1 MEINVEQIFAE
12 RLKDL
17 RIEKGL
23 SALKLSKELGVD
35 DNTILRWE
43 KEIMVPNIINLY
55 KIAVYFGVS
64 TDYLVGLE
72 N

>member
-1 MEINVEQIFAE
+1 MEIKVETIFAE

-17 RIEKGL
+17 RMEKGL

-55 KIAVYFGVS
+55 KIAVYFDVS

>member
-1 MEINVEQIFAE
+1 MEINVERIFAE

-17 RIEKGL
+17 RIEKEL

-43 KEIMVPNIINLY
+43 KGIMIPNIINLY
-55 KIAVYFGVS
+55 KIAVFFGVS

>member
-1 MEINVEQIFAE
+1 MEINIGRTFAE

-55 KIAVYFGVS
+55 KIATYFSVS
-64 TDYLVGLE
+64 ADYLIGLE